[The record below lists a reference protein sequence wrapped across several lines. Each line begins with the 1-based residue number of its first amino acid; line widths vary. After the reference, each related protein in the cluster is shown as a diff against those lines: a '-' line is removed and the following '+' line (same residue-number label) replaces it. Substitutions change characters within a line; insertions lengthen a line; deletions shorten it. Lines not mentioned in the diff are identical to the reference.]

1 MARLE
6 RRAFLR
12 ALAVVAGPP
21 ILTACGDGESTAS
34 PEPDGARYFPQS
46 VASGDPR
53 PDSVVLWTRVVDPS
67 RAGEDLVVTLVVA
80 TDAELKH
87 AVSLAGGPSLDIVAA
102 ADNDGCIKIRV
113 DGLTPATSYYYR
125 FTLEAGGERVSSRT
139 GRTRT
144 APDEHDRVP
153 LSFAVVSCQDYGGKY
168 FHAYRHLLEQNPEL
182 DFVLHLGDYVYETTA
197 DPAFQSSSPERTV
210 TFGAPDEALALGD
223 GSYLA
228 ARSLGNYRDLY
239 RTYRSDP
246 DIQRV
251 HERFPFVVIPDD
263 HEFSNDC
270 HGATATYTNGRED
283 ELDTDRRKAADRA
296 WFEFMPVDYATTPP
310 RNEAY
315 PLTDDAPFPDD
326 FRIYRS
332 FVFGTLL
339 ELVLTDLRRYRP
351 DHVVPEDA
359 FPGAVFMDE
368 ASAKKTLGSV
378 PDDAVAY
385 VSIDDPELAELAQTL
400 ADAAE
405 AQGFERAGITG
416 ELSVPWINQVLAAA
430 GEDSPLDPDDETLPR
445 GYAVHQ
451 LLKTAEFSAQG
462 SRYLVAEAPF
472 RALAAEAF
480 ARTKGAS
487 ERLMGEE
494 QRAWFLD
501 AMLSSTRTWKV
512 WGNEYGFMQ
521 KVIDLGPITIAPE
534 ELRTRIVL
542 NTDDWD
548 GAPNEREALLE
559 TLGQVDNVV
568 VVTGDLHSF
577 FAGAPY
583 PADHPDRAIIELI
596 AGSVTSTTLQDGIQA
611 ALASDPSLPPEAAL
625 IAGFVGQLLTDDDTR
640 PNPHIGWLELAKNG
654 YATVRVD
661 IDVLSMTAHTID
673 PKLVATPPKELGR
686 PLDDLF
692 ESVEFRVPTGSR
704 ALEQKIRG
712 VWKRWDPASMTWA

>member
-1 MARLE
+1 MLRLE
-6 RRAFLR
+6 RRDFLR

-34 PEPDGARYFPQS
+34 PEPDAQRYFPQS

-53 PDSVVLWTRVVDPS
+53 PSSVVLWTRAVDPS
-67 RAGEDLVVTLVVA
+67 RAGVDLVVTLVVA
-80 TDAELKH
+80 TDPELEN
-87 AVSLAGGPSLDIVAA
+87 AVSIAGGSSLDIVAA
-102 ADNDGCIKIRV
+102 ADNDGCIKLRV
-113 DGLTPATSYYYR
+113 EGLTPATSYYFR
-125 FTLEAGGERVSSRT
+125 FTVDAGGERVASRT

-144 APDEHDRVP
+144 AQDTNERAPV
-153 LSFAVVSCQDYGGKY
+153 SFAVVSCQDYGGKY

-197 DPAFQSSSPERTV
+197 DPAFQSSSEERRV
-210 TFGAPDEALALGD
+210 AFSAPDEALPLGD

-270 HGATATYTNGRED
+270 HGATATYTEGRED
-283 ELDTDRRKAADRA
+283 ELDTERRKAADRA
-296 WFEFMPVDYATTPP
+296 WFEFMPIDYATPP
-310 RNEAY
+310 TR
-315 PLTDDAPFPDD
+315 PLADDAPFPED

-332 FVFGTLL
+332 FVFGELL

-351 DHVVPEDA
+351 DHLVAEDA

-368 ASAKKTLGSV
+368 ASTEKTLGSV

-385 VSIDDPELAELAQTL
+385 VDIDDPELAELKDTL
-400 ADAAE
+400 ADAAA
-405 AQGFERAGITG
+405 AQGFERERITG
-416 ELSVPWINQVLAAA
+416 ELSVPWIDQILTAA
-430 GEDSPLDPDDETLPR
+430 GEDSPLDPDDDELAR

-451 LLKTAEFSAQG
+451 LLKSEEFSSQG
-462 SRYLVAEAPF
+462 ARYLVAEPPF

-487 ERLMGEE
+487 ERLMGDE
-494 QRAWFLD
+494 QRAWFLET
-501 AMLSSTRTWKV
+501 MLGSTRTWKV
-512 WGNEYGFMQ
+512 WGNEYGLMQ
-521 KVIDLGPITIAPE
+521 KVIDLRPVSLAPE
-534 ELRTRIVL
+534 GLRTRIVL
-542 NTDDWD
+542 NVDDWD
-548 GAPNEREALLE
+548 GAPNERDALLE
-559 TLGQVDNVV
+559 ALGTAENIV

-577 FAGAPY
+577 FAGTPCAQ
-583 PADHPDRAIIELI
+583 DRPETAVVELI

-611 ALASDPSLPPEAAL
+611 ALAADPTLPPEAAL
-625 IAGFVGQLLTDDDTR
+625 IAGFVGDLLTDEDSR

-654 YATVRVD
+654 YATIRVEAE
-661 IDVLSMTAHTID
+661 VLSMTAHTID
-673 PKLVATPPKELGR
+673 SKLVAKPPSQLGR

-692 ESVEFRVPTGSR
+692 GRVDFRVPQGSR
-704 ALEQKIRG
+704 VLERKIG
-712 VWKRWDPASMTWA
+712 NTWKRWDPASMTWA